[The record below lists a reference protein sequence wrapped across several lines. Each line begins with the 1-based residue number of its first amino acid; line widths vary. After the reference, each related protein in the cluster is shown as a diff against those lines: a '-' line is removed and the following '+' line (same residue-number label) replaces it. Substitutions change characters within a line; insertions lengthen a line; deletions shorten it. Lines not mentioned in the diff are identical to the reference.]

1 MKSKT
6 ISSREDVLLLADPLA
21 TETRRH
27 RELHD
32 LNALTDKIIGCAI
45 EVHKALGPGLLE
57 SIYEKALCYELE
69 LKGIKYVQ
77 QAPVSIQYKGQS
89 LGDLRIDLIIEKSVV
104 IELKAVDRMD
114 SVFQA
119 QLLSYL
125 KLTGKR
131 LGLLI
136 NFNVPVLKAGI
147 QRIAL

>member
-1 MKSKT
+1 M
-6 ISSREDVLLLADPLA
+6 LADPLA
-21 TETRRH
+21 TETRKH
-27 RELHD
+27 RELQD

-69 LKGIKYVQ
+69 LKGIKHIQ
-77 QAPVSIQYKGQS
+77 QAPVAIQYKGQS
-89 LGDLRIDLIIEKSVV
+89 LGDLRLDLIIEKAVV

-114 SVFQA
+114 PVFQA